1 MASPTKVLLILAA
14 IAVAGLLLL
23 VGGAWFWWDRNGT
36 ELLDA
41 GKTAIEEGQRMG
53 SELTESSCMSTAIDR
68 HKADTN
74 PSFGSA
80 LRNNLWLSGCLN
92 ASRPQEQ
99 FCVDVPPSDE
109 ILASAMWSTQMCA
122 RSGIDDP
129 TCPNLMQSVSKY
141 CASPQ
146 REEKLRNG
154 ILPAHERGVRPIA

>member
-1 MASPTKVLLILAA
+1 MASPTKVLLIIAA

-23 VGGAWFWWDRNGT
+23 VGGAWYWWDRNGT

-41 GKTAIEEGQRMG
+41 GKTAIEDGQKSG
-53 SELTESSCMSTAIDR
+53 ANLTETSCMSAAIER

-74 PSFGSA
+74 RSFGSA

-92 ASRPQEQ
+92 ASKPQDQ
-99 FCVDVPPSDE
+99 FCVGVPSSDE

-122 RSGIDDP
+122 KSGIDDSI
-129 TCPNLMQSVSKY
+129 CPNLMQSVSKY

-146 REEKLRNG
+146 REQKLRG
-154 ILPAHERGVRPIA
+154 GAPPARERDVRPIA